1 MASMRFSILAHNIR
15 SLYNVGAFFRNAD
28 GFGASHVYLTGYT
41 ATPPRP
47 EITKVALG
55 AEQTIPWSKHED
67 VYALLQRLL
76 HEGAY
81 LVACESRPEYPS
93 LYQWQAPHTAHCVF
107 LFGNEPH
114 GLDDEILALV
124 HQGLYIPMRGTKS
137 SLNVAVAAGVI
148 LCEAARQTGAD

>member
-67 VYALLQRLL
+67 VYALLQR
-76 HEGAY
+76 H
-81 LVACESRPEYPS
+81 PS
-93 LYQWQAPHTAHCVF
+93 LYQWHAPHMEHCVF
-107 LFGNEPH
+107 LFGNEPN